1 LADAISD
8 DSEKRWRRVRHWGKG
23 SAQGKPQVRTRRQ
36 IFDSSAMTYPVN
48 LVDISGIAIAAA
60 CVRLIAPEARG
71 EVRKMWRLAVPPLLA
86 VAVAI
91 IILAGAVS
99 SFEHDA
105 VWVATGM
112 VGCVAGLLRGR
123 SMAVTTDQ
131 VWGLV
136 RLPPSLDGI
145 ATTVGVFLCATIDG
159 LSGLFP
165 TGTLPRHAHFAAA
178 AALFAGYLGGRAW
191 RIATRAIRSQ
201 HADLQHR

>member
-1 LADAISD
+1 
-8 DSEKRWRRVRHWGKG
+8 
-23 SAQGKPQVRTRRQ
+23 
-36 IFDSSAMTYPVN
+36 MTYPIN

-60 CVRLIAPEARG
+60 GVWLIVPEARG
-71 EVRKMWRLAVPPLLA
+71 EIQKMWRLAVPPLLA

-105 VWVATGM
+105 VGVATGM

-136 RLPPSLDGI
+136 RLPPQSTALPPQS
-145 ATTVGVFLCATIDG
+145 ACFCARRSMASPPVPAG
-159 LSGLFP
+159 HP
-165 TGTLPRHAHFAAA
+165 APARAPAAA
-178 AALFAGYLGGRAW
+178 ARSLP
-191 RIATRAIRSQ
+191 AISVSRLADRNPGVHSQRRS
-201 HADLQHR
+201 AAPLAYDLP